1 MAENENTRLNLGFPP
16 ESRRSPF
23 KEISKGGCKENTF
36 LSSVPSNLTFEGLA
50 RRNKENSPPVQIVQ
64 QPSGVKTSSIVE
76 TESTSKTAEPARA
89 MTGRTKSIFFYD
101 LFVDLLS

>member
-1 MAENENTRLNLGFPP
+1 MAENETTRLNQGLPP

-50 RRNKENSPPVQIVQ
+50 RSNKENSPPVQIV
-64 QPSGVKTSSIVE
+64 PAGVKPNLKVE
-76 TESTSKTAEPARA
+76 TESTSKTEPA
-89 MTGRTKSIFFYD
+89 MTGKIKSNFT
-101 LFVDLLS
+101 

>member
-1 MAENENTRLNLGFPP
+1 MAENENTRLNLGLPP

-50 RRNKENSPPVQIVQ
+50 RSNKENSPPVQFAQ
-64 QPSGVKTSSIVE
+64 QPGVKTSSIVE
-76 TESTSKTAEPARA
+76 TESSSKTEPARA
-89 MTGRTKSIFFYD
+89 MTGRTMSIFFYD
-101 LFVDLLS
+101 LFIYLLNQ

>member
-1 MAENENTRLNLGFPP
+1 MAENENTRLNLGLPP

-64 QPSGVKTSSIVE
+64 QPGGVKNSSIVE

-89 MTGRTKSIFFYD
+89 MTGRTKSIF
-101 LFVDLLS
+101 